1 MLVKDPESAAFDPK
15 YMPNYRVTAVY
26 GRNRIEVQDEKGTK
40 SVRRAAHVKI
50 CEPMDK
56 VITQLPPQ
64 KVYEEY
70 GRASKLLIHP
80 KDVPEVP
87 LQLFNGQRH
96 GERPE
101 DTERGNDVTV
111 NVLDESKNREAVCN
125 KEMGQCANSNNP
137 VIPSDCIDES
147 SSRSQDVMQKE
158 SQLEQFEVN
167 TLTIDWT
174 HKTVTCDESRPRLHM
189 STMQKI
195 REAE

>member
-26 GRNRIEVQDEKGTK
+26 GRNQIEVQDEKGNK

-87 LQLFNGQRH
+87 LQLFNGQ
-96 GERPE
+96 
-101 DTERGNDVTV
+101 
-111 NVLDESKNREAVCN
+111 
-125 KEMGQCANSNNP
+125 
-137 VIPSDCIDES
+137 
-147 SSRSQDVMQKE
+147 
-158 SQLEQFEVN
+158 
-167 TLTIDWT
+167 
-174 HKTVTCDESRPRLHM
+174 
-189 STMQKI
+189 
-195 REAE
+195 